1 MTDKHSYLLLDGAL
15 WAEDMELARQSG
27 APYKSLFRG
36 KPAEELN
43 NVAPY
48 LFSVSDHKDFENWVN
63 AREQK
68 APIDRRTVRLTSDLD
83 LDGLRKHLRRFLR
96 IKREN
101 GSFLYY
107 RYYDAK
113 VIACTLPNLTKE
125 QLIEFFAGIFE
136 ITHFSDVLHEKR
148 TYTCSNGELNINVEP
163 NYKI

>member
-1 MTDKHSYLLLDGAL
+1 MTDIYSYLLLDGAL

-27 APYKSLFRG
+27 APYRSLFRG

-48 LFSVSDHKDFENWVN
+48 LFSVSDREDFEKWVN

-68 APIDRRTVRLTSDLD
+68 DPVARRTVRLTSNLD
-83 LDGLRKHLRRFLR
+83 LDELRKHLRRFLR
-96 IKREN
+96 VKREN

-107 RYYDAK
+107 RYYDPK
-113 VIACTLPNLTKE
+113 VIACTLPNLTEE
-125 QLIEFFAGIFE
+125 QLIEFFSGIFE

-148 TYTCSNGELNINVEP
+148 TYTCSNGELNIDVEP
-163 NYKI
+163 DYKI